1 MSIGKSIQRIF
12 RLDSEEIR
20 NLMVSDKF
28 KKTFQKIQAFTMSLV
43 IVMAITLGA
52 AWFGFSRM
60 YNKNYQSGIA
70 QGDIRTDLQALKAKV
85 WIALSTQDQATRDD
99 AISGLKDNIRSI
111 ESNINF
117 LKKYITKEQYETF
130 SSNLKT
136 LESQVDEMNALYSSA
151 TFNAQTL
158 EPSNALDIYRLLHD
172 DMGTTISDLAAIM
185 KEVNI
190 GMGGSSSRL
199 WFFGRIV
206 IVVMAL
212 LSILVVVLNLLFLR
226 DARRKLTDSILIPV
240 EEIHRAS
247 QEMAKGKLNLTL
259 NYESADELGALSSD
273 LKKSTGITRDALYD
287 MGENLGRVAQ
297 GDFTSSTSHP
307 ELYIGDYESI
317 KEYLDNIV
325 QTLSHT
331 LSQVKESSNQVS
343 SGAYNMSQGANDL
356 AEGATD
362 QAAVVEE
369 LTASVNTVNEQT
381 QILAET
387 AEKGASMSDEGKKAA
402 EASAQKMR
410 ELTEAMERITDASK
424 EIENVTN
431 TIESIASQTQ
441 LLALNASIEAA
452 RAGEAGRG
460 FAVVAEE
467 IGNLAAQSNEA
478 VSNTHELVN
487 TTLSEIEN
495 GNRVVNDTTE
505 VMARVQETVEQ
516 VSEMMRQSGEMARN
530 QATSMNEI
538 NAGIEQIS
546 DVIQNNSAT
555 AEESSAV
562 SQELSEQSETL
573 NQLID
578 QFKVLS

>member
-1 MSIGKSIQRIF
+1 MSMGKVFQNIF
-12 RLDSEEIR
+12 SLNPEQIR
-20 NLMVSDKF
+20 NLKVSDKF
-28 KKTFQKIQAFTMSLV
+28 KKTFKKIQAFTLVLV
-43 IVMAITLGA
+43 IVMGITLIA
-52 AWFGFSRM
+52 AGVGFSRM
-60 YNKNYQSGIA
+60 YNKNYKSGIA
-70 QGDIRTDLQALKAKV
+70 QGDIRTDLQAVKAKV
-85 WIALSTQDQATRDD
+85 WTALSTHNQELRDE
-99 AISGLKDNIRSI
+99 ALNGLKDNISSI
-111 ESNINF
+111 EGNINF
-117 LKKYITKEQYETF
+117 LKKYITTDQYTTF
-130 SSNLKT
+130 STNLKT
-136 LESQVDEMNALYSSA
+136 LEKQVEEMNQLYASS
-151 TFNAQTL
+151 TFNQETL
-158 EPSNALDIYRLLHD
+158 EPSNGLAIYKLLN
-172 DMGTTISDLAAIM
+172 GEIGETISALAGTM
-185 KEVNI
+185 KEVNVN
-190 GMGGSSSRL
+190 MTAASDRL
-199 WFFGRIV
+199 WLIGRIL
-206 IVVMAL
+206 IGIMAL
-212 LSILVVVLNLLFLR
+212 LSLLVALITFLFLK
-226 DARRKLTDSILIPV
+226 DARKKLTDSILIPV

-247 QEMAKGKLNLTL
+247 QDMAEGKLNLTL
-259 NYESADELGALSSD
+259 TYDSGDELGALSSD
-273 LKKSTGITRDALYD
+273 LKKSTGITRDALMD
-287 MGENLGRVAQ
+287 MGETLGRVAK
-297 GDFTSSTSHP
+297 GDFTSSTQNP

-317 KEYLDNIV
+317 KGYLDNIV
-325 QTLSHT
+325 QTLSET
-331 LSQVKESSNQVS
+331 LSQVMESSNQVS
-343 SGAYNMSQGANDL
+343 SGAHNMSQGASDL

-362 QAAVVEE
+362 QAAVVQE

-381 QILAET
+381 QLLAET
-387 AEKGASMSDEGKKAA
+387 AEKGASMSDEGKRAA
-402 EASAQKMR
+402 ADSAEKMR
-410 ELTEAMERITDASK
+410 ELTEAMQRITEASK

-467 IGNLAAQSNEA
+467 IGDLAAQSNEA

-487 TTLSEIEN
+487 TTLNEIEN

-573 NQLID
+573 NQLIG
-578 QFKVLS
+578 QFRV